1 MVRAGHSNQGREV
14 GYHPGLKAC
23 LGFEPLTTWI
33 PTRRSHGMSVARTLS
48 GNTVFSCVT
57 NPFTFNKLEA
67 GGVER
72 YAPTD
77 NTQLIEKVRTQEPH
91 NPLYARLLCTKSCT
105 TKSVAAELLTFI
117 CTSVFERNFSRTE
130 STWFIVSPYGIFL
143 IARRPWLH

>member
-1 MVRAGHSNQGREV
+1 MQLHCSSALSEGAVLS
-14 GYHPGLKAC
+14 
-23 LGFEPLTTWI
+23 LTL
-33 PTRRSHGMSVARTLS
+33 PRRSHGMSVARTLS

-105 TKSVAAELLTFI
+105 RNLKAE
-117 CTSVFERNFSRTE
+117 
-130 STWFIVSPYGIFL
+130 
-143 IARRPWLH
+143 